1 MKLANLFTDNRN
13 ADELLM
19 HTVQALAARVDELED
34 LLDRECKRSCRLDEL
49 LRKIGKGTELR
60 RYQSGSRYIS
70 TYGILT
76 ESDPA
81 FQELCDILDLRE
93 EEDDERLSAVDKE

>member
-1 MKLANLFTDNRN
+1 MKLTNLFIASRDSN
-13 ADELLM
+13 DLLVNM
-19 HTVQALAARVDELED
+19 VQALAARVDEMED

-93 EEDDERLSAVDKE
+93 EEGDERLSAVDKE

>member
-1 MKLANLFTDNRN
+1 MKLTNLFIASRDSN
-13 ADELLM
+13 DLLVNM
-19 HTVQALAARVDELED
+19 AQALAARVDELEE
-34 LLDRECKRSCRLDEL
+34 LLDRECKRSCHLDEL

-70 TYGILT
+70 TYGVFP

-93 EEDDERLSAVDKE
+93 EEDDERLSAVNQE

>member
-1 MKLANLFTDNRN
+1 MKLANLFTDSRN
-13 ADELLM
+13 EYDFLVHVA
-19 HTVQALAARVDELED
+19 QALATRVDELEE

-49 LRKIGKGTELR
+49 LRKIGKETELR

-70 TYGILT
+70 TYGVFP

-93 EEDDERLSAVDKE
+93 EEDDERLSAVNQE

>member
-1 MKLANLFTDNRN
+1 MKLANLF
-13 ADELLM
+13 ADIRHADDLVM
-19 HTVQALAARVDELED
+19 HMAQVLAARVDELED
-34 LLDRECKRSCRLDEL
+34 LLDRECKRSCHLDEL

-81 FQELCDILDLRE
+81 FRELCDILDLRE
-93 EEDDERLSAVDKE
+93 EEDDERLSAEHQE

>member
-1 MKLANLFTDNRN
+1 MKVTDLIPDGNLNCDAAILMMAKNLAK
-13 ADELLM
+13 
-19 HTVQALAARVDELED
+19 RVDELEE

-60 RYQSGSRYIS
+60 RYQSGNRYLS
-70 TYGILT
+70 MYGVMP

-81 FQELCDILDLRE
+81 FKELCDILDLRE
-93 EEDDERLSAVDKE
+93 EEDDERLSAVD

>member
-1 MKLANLFTDNRN
+1 MKLANLFTDSRN

-19 HTVQALAARVDELED
+19 HTVQTLAERVDELED
-34 LLDRECKRSCRLDEL
+34 LLDRECKRSYRLDEL

-70 TYGILT
+70 TYGVFP

-93 EEDDERLSAVDKE
+93 EEDDERLSAVNKE